1 MRKQIHPRQ
10 KQKILEQHNFT
21 CCSCGA
27 TDNFKALEIDHI
39 ISIKDGGDNETNN
52 LQVLCYECNME
63 KRWSKLGK
71 YKENKSPREVLK
83 LIKDKIEEYKDLTW
97 YEFKIIFTQE
107 PIFKISKVGL
117 MDIYDLFLDIK
128 GIKRKGNKK
137 SYDKNN
143 LIIIIKEMITNNLK
157 IDKPI
162 SISMLSKLTKV
173 PPTTLGS
180 YKRGILLK
188 QNKTTKDL

>member
-1 MRKQIHPRQ
+1 MRQQIHPRQ
-10 KQKILEQHNFT
+10 KQKILEQYNFK

-71 YKENKSPREVLK
+71 HKKNKSPREVLK

-107 PIFKISKVGL
+107 PIFRISKVGL

-137 SYDKNN
+137 SFDENN
-143 LIIIIKEMITNNLK
+143 PITIIKKMISNNIN

-162 SISMLSKLTKV
+162 PISILSKLTNV

-180 YKRGILLK
+180 WKREILLK
-188 QNKTTKDL
+188 QKETTKDL